1 MRTDLSGLKFI
12 IVAGAELAADDLSES
27 LERRGANVIIAPD
40 CAAAFEAIEQQRPD
54 FAVLD
59 WGMSDCDAVA
69 GELNGL
75 DIPHIYLGTPIKRE
89 RDTVRHH
96 FSAAFADTMLTLVN
110 DDESS
115 VLPTSDEHQAR
126 HPIIKSPEGA
136 YRVSYSCR

>member
-12 IVAGAELAADDLSES
+12 IVAGSELAANDLSES
-27 LERRGANVIIAPD
+27 LERRGAKVVIAPN
-40 CAAAFEAIEQQRPD
+40 CAGAFEAIAQDRPD

-59 WGMSDCDAVA
+59 WCMSDCEAVA
-69 GELNGL
+69 GELNAQ

-89 RDTVRHH
+89 RDTVRRH

-115 VLPTSDEHQAR
+115 VLATSDEHQLNIR
-126 HPIIKSPEGA
+126 
-136 YRVSYSCR
+136 

>member
-1 MRTDLSGLKFI
+1 MRTDLCELKFI
-12 IVAGAELAADDLSES
+12 IVAGAELAAEDLSDS
-27 LERRGANVIIAPD
+27 LERRGAKVIIALD

-59 WGMSDCDAVA
+59 WGMSDCEAVA

-96 FSAAFADTMLTLVN
+96 FSAAFAETMLTLVN

-115 VLPTSDEHQAR
+115 VLPTADEHQLDIR
-126 HPIIKSPEGA
+126 
-136 YRVSYSCR
+136 